1 MDVVKNQMSIP
12 TYEKPMMEVMELEVE
27 GMLAESFGTTNGQIN
42 VGPDVV
48 DGTGTGDNGGISRG
62 WDF

>member
-27 GMLAESFGTTNGQIN
+27 GMLAESFGNGQIN

-48 DGTGTGDNGGISRG
+48 DGTETGDNGGISRG
-62 WDF
+62 WNF

>member
-27 GMLAESFGTTNGQIN
+27 GALLQGSVNVQMPPTTGSEY
-42 VGPDVV
+42 
-48 DGTGTGDNGGISRG
+48 GGG
-62 WDF
+62 MDWN

>member
-27 GMLAESFGTTNGQIN
+27 GALLSASMTDVTTGI
-42 VGPDVV
+42 VP
-48 DGTGTGDNGGISRG
+48 TGGENPVPGSGNNGGLD
-62 WDF
+62 WN